1 MTFGSLDGVMN
12 HGVKLNE
19 HIRIGLLDSVIF
31 RPSRS
36 FIVLRTVTAFPRVWK

>member
-19 HIRIGLLDSVIF
+19 HNRIGLLDSAIF
-31 RPSRS
+31 RSWRS
-36 FIVLRTVTAFPRVWK
+36 FIVLRKVATFPRIWK